1 MQVVCQP
8 VMFGYTLTTH
18 EPTFKENYIRASERS
33 WHWQNKSFL
42 KKFNRVDP
50 PKKISDLKLH
60 ALELLILK
68 GGDLSSLLRSTC

>member
-1 MQVVCQP
+1 MPEKEQMQVVCQP

-18 EPTFKENYIRASERS
+18 EPTFKEKLY
-33 WHWQNKSFL
+33 KSLGKKLALAEQVFL

-60 ALELLILK
+60 A
-68 GGDLSSLLRSTC
+68 SWNF